1 VRRPTV
7 AALLALACAVPAPG
21 ADAARKPRPLTE
33 HWICENNRTVDI
45 NYHPRRERVPA
56 WITYLGNRV
65 EVRRK
70 RAPDGNT
77 FASKDG
83 KVSWTEDD
91 GVGTLQ
97 FEGLLDAPVACRRSS
112 QEKGK

>member
-1 VRRPTV
+1 MRSLTCR
-7 AALLALACAVPAPG
+7 ALLLCVALAATPPAG
-21 ADAARKPRPLTE
+21 AASKQRALTE
-33 HWICENNRTVDI
+33 NWTCENNRVVDI

-65 EVRRK
+65 EVQRK
-70 RAPDGNT
+70 RLPDGNT

-91 GVGTLQ
+91 GVGTLT
-97 FEGLLDAPVACRRSS
+97 FEGLLDAPVACRKSTKPR
-112 QEKGK
+112 EG